1 MLHHGVQIWVY
12 LMSKLHPV
20 TLTFKNSNLEQS
32 YMTKTFRR
40 TLMQGRIGLIV
51 GTLLYLLFGLLDRWT
66 VSNEQQTTVWAIRL
80 GALMVPIAV
89 YILTFTRYFRMASHL
104 WLASLG
110 LTANVGFL
118 LILPTVPITH
128 IGLFYPSIALTA
140 VANYCLVGTRFV
152 YALAVEMFVLIGYNI
167 VFLQQHGFIAADLL
181 TSDFFILCA
190 NIIGGGAGYMQ
201 ERQNRML
208 FLRERELE
216 QERQKHLDRS
226 LHDPLTGLPNRDL
239 LHDRLSQ
246 ALSESHRDS
255 SRHACF
261 FIDLDGFKK
270 INDEHGHDLGDRVL
284 RSVAAQLKLTV
295 READTA
301 ARLGGDEFFVLCRNV
316 ENELAAELQAQR
328 LIDAIEACCVS
339 WLPQDTLSASVGIC
353 MVPFDGITTEDVVAR
368 ADKAMYQ
375 AKQNGPGKFVMAAK
389 RSSVLAKVL
398 A

>member
-1 MLHHGVQIWVY
+1 
-12 LMSKLHPV
+12 MSTLHPV
-20 TLTFKNSNLEQS
+20 TLTFRSANLEQS
-32 YMTKTFRR
+32 YMTKTFPR
-40 TLMQGRIGLIV
+40 TLMQGRVGLIV

-66 VSNEQQTTVWAIRL
+66 VSNEQQMTVWAIRL
-80 GALMVPIAV
+80 GALTVPIAV
-89 YILTFTRYFRMASHL
+89 YILTFTRHFKIASHL

-110 LTANVGFL
+110 LAANTGFL
-118 LILPTVPITH
+118 LILPLVPFAQL
-128 IGLFYPSIALTA
+128 GLFYPSIALTA

-167 VFLQQHGFIAADLL
+167 VFLQHHGFIAADLL

-201 ERQNRML
+201 ERQNRIL

-239 LHDRLSQ
+239 LHDRLNQ
-246 ALSESHRDS
+246 ALSESHRDNNT
-255 SRHACF
+255 HACF

-270 INDEHGHDLGDRVL
+270 INDEHGHDLGDKVL
-284 RSVAAQLKLTV
+284 RAVAALLKLSV

-316 ENELAAELQAQR
+316 ENELGAQLQAQR
-328 LIDAIEACCVS
+328 LIDAIETCCAS
-339 WLPQDTLSASVGIC
+339 WLPKGALSASVGIC
-353 MVPFDGITTEDVVAR
+353 MVPFDGITIEDVIAR

-375 AKQNGPGKFVMAAK
+375 AKQNRPGKFAMAAK
-389 RSSVLAKVL
+389 QPSVLTKVL
-398 A
+398 D

>member
-1 MLHHGVQIWVY
+1 
-12 LMSKLHPV
+12 MSTLHPV
-20 TLTFKNSNLEQS
+20 TLTFKSASLEQS
-32 YMTKTFRR
+32 YLTKTFPR
-40 TLMQGRIGLIV
+40 TLMQGRIGLIL

-66 VSNEQQTTVWAIRL
+66 VSSEQQVTVWAIRL

-89 YILTFTRYFRMASHL
+89 YILTFTHYFRRASHL

-118 LILPTVPITH
+118 LIMPMVPLAQLGH
-128 IGLFYPSIALTA
+128 FYPSIALTA

-152 YALAVEMFVLIGYNI
+152 YALAVETFVLIGYNI
-167 VFLQQHGFIAADLL
+167 VFLQAHGFVPADLL
-181 TSDFFILCA
+181 TSAYLILCA

-201 ERQNRML
+201 ERQNRLL

-246 ALSESHRDS
+246 ALAESHRGGNT
-255 SRHACF
+255 HACF

-270 INDEHGHDLGDRVL
+270 INDEHGHDVGDEVL
-284 RSVAAQLKLTV
+284 RAVAAQLKLTV

-316 ENELAAELQAQR
+316 ENELGAQLQAQR
-328 LIDAIEACCVS
+328 LIDAIETCCAS
-339 WLPQDTLSASVGIC
+339 FLPKGALSASVGIC
-353 MVPFDGITTEDVVAR
+353 MVPYGGIRVEDVIAR

-375 AKQNGPGKFVMAAK
+375 AKQNGPGKFVIAAK
-389 RSSVLAKVL
+389 SHSVPTKVPDSS
-398 A
+398 

>member
-1 MLHHGVQIWVY
+1 
-12 LMSKLHPV
+12 MSTLHPV
-20 TLTFKNSNLEQS
+20 TLTFKSASLEQS
-32 YMTKTFRR
+32 YMAKTFPR

-51 GTLLYLLFGLLDRWT
+51 GSLLYLLFGLLDIWT
-66 VSNEQQTTVWAIRL
+66 VSSEQQITAWAIRF
-80 GALMVPIAV
+80 GALTVPFAV
-89 YILTFTRYFRMASHL
+89 FMLTFTRYFRMASHL

-110 LTANVGFL
+110 LAANVGFL
-118 LILPTVPITH
+118 LILPLVPITQL
-128 IGLFYPSIALTA
+128 GLFYPSIALTA

-167 VFLQQHGFIAADLL
+167 VFLKSHGFIAADLL

-208 FLRERELE
+208 FLREHALE

-239 LHDRLSQ
+239 LHDRLNQ
-246 ALSESHRDS
+246 ALSESHRDNNT
-255 SRHACF
+255 HACF

-270 INDEHGHDLGDRVL
+270 INDEQGHDLGDKVL
-284 RSVAAQLKLTV
+284 RAVAAQLKLSV

-316 ENELAAELQAQR
+316 ENELGAQLQAQR
-328 LIDAIEACCVS
+328 LINAIETCCAS
-339 WLPQDTLSASVGIC
+339 WLPNGALSASIGIC
-353 MVPFDGITTEDVVAR
+353 MVPFDGITIEDVIAR

-375 AKQNGPGKFVMAAK
+375 AKQNRPGKFAMAAK
-389 RSSVLAKVL
+389 RPSLLAKVL
-398 A
+398 D